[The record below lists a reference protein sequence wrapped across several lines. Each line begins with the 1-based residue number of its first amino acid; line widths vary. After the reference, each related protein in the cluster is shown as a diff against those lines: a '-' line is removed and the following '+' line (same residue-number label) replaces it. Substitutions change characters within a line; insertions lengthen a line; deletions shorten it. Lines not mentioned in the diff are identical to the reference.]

1 MHIPFLERVS
11 FHLSHHSKS
20 LYRLLLRLSFSF
32 LMSVLPKSLFSFSES
47 SEKSKAD
54 IALEIC
60 VRNRQLEN
68 GGELTGT
75 TVIGGFFFL
84 QINLLVWRRLL
95 SQLVFRGLFCLRL
108 GAPWYL
114 LLLSHCWLT
123 WHSTC
128 VGDLRGPGVW
138 TEVGRES
145 LGYQLKTGKT
155 CCRLYL
161 IYDNHT
167 SFCSTHQYSYT
178 I

>member
-1 MHIPFLERVS
+1 MHIPFLKRVS

-47 SEKSKAD
+47 SDKSKAD
-54 IALEIC
+54 IALKIC

-75 TVIGGFFFL
+75 TVIGGLFFL

-114 LLLSHCWLT
+114 LFLSHCWLT

-128 VGDLRGPGVW
+128 VEDLRGPSVW

-145 LGYQLKTGKT
+145 LGY
-155 CCRLYL
+155 
-161 IYDNHT
+161 
-167 SFCSTHQYSYT
+167 
-178 I
+178 

>member
-47 SEKSKAD
+47 SKKSKAD

-75 TVIGGFFFL
+75 TVIGGFFL

-128 VGDLRGPGVW
+128 VEDLRGPGVW

>member
-1 MHIPFLERVS
+1 MHIPFLKRVS

-20 LYRLLLRLSFSF
+20 LYRLLLRLSFFF

-128 VGDLRGPGVW
+128 VEDLRGPGVW

-145 LGYQLKTGKT
+145 LGYQLKTGKNM
-155 CCRLYL
+155 L
-161 IYDNHT
+161 
-167 SFCSTHQYSYT
+167 
-178 I
+178 

>member
-1 MHIPFLERVS
+1 MHIPFLKRVS

-75 TVIGGFFFL
+75 TVIGVFFI
-84 QINLLVWRRLL
+84 QINLLVWRRLQ

-128 VGDLRGPGVW
+128 VEDLRGPSVW

-145 LGYQLKTGKT
+145 LGYQLKTGKNM
-155 CCRLYL
+155 L
-161 IYDNHT
+161 
-167 SFCSTHQYSYT
+167 
-178 I
+178 

>member
-1 MHIPFLERVS
+1 MHIPFLKRVS

-75 TVIGGFFFL
+75 TVIGVFFLYRLTYWFDVVCRVSWFFGVCFAFVLELLDTSFFFL
-84 QINLLVWRRLL
+84 IA
-95 SQLVFRGLFCLRL
+95 G
-108 GAPWYL
+108 
-114 LLLSHCWLT
+114 
-123 WHSTC
+123 
-128 VGDLRGPGVW
+128 
-138 TEVGRES
+138 
-145 LGYQLKTGKT
+145 
-155 CCRLYL
+155 
-161 IYDNHT
+161 
-167 SFCSTHQYSYT
+167 
-178 I
+178 

>member
-1 MHIPFLERVS
+1 MHIPFLKRVS

-75 TVIGGFFFL
+75 IVIGGIFL

-114 LLLSHCWLT
+114 FLLSHCWLT

-128 VGDLRGPGVW
+128 VEDLRGPSVW

-145 LGYQLKTGKT
+145 LGYQLKRGKNM
-155 CCRLYL
+155 L
-161 IYDNHT
+161 
-167 SFCSTHQYSYT
+167 
-178 I
+178 

>member
-75 TVIGGFFFL
+75 TVIGGFFFY
-84 QINLLVWRRLL
+84 RLTYWFD
-95 SQLVFRGLFCLRL
+95 VVC
-108 GAPWYL
+108 
-114 LLLSHCWLT
+114 
-123 WHSTC
+123 
-128 VGDLRGPGVW
+128 
-138 TEVGRES
+138 
-145 LGYQLKTGKT
+145 
-155 CCRLYL
+155 
-161 IYDNHT
+161 
-167 SFCSTHQYSYT
+167 
-178 I
+178 